1 MNILGID
8 TTTKLASCTI
18 LSNDKYYTKSI
29 SNEVTHSEKLLPIIH
44 ESLKEKAGDLKIK
57 DINLHMVFLGN
68 PGTGKTTIARMI
80 SEILYDLIAAING
93 PGSFTGIRIGLA
105 TIKAFAQV
113 KDIDIYSISSIDLIA
128 YTTAKKYFE
137 ENIDVNTVQVLSL
150 IDARNN
156 RVYYALNKV
165 TKDNN
170 GKINIERIANVGNDL
185 IDKILINNEDTKNY
199 PLLIAG
205 DSLDKFLDIL
215 SKYSASS
222 LSNMYPTTQ
231 DLIDSYLHIDNIA
244 SYLYNAYTLDAFYA
258 RPSQAERM
266 ANKNE

>member
-44 ESLKEKAGDLKIK
+44 ESLKGNNLTLDNIDL
-57 DINLHMVFLGN
+57 L
-68 PGTGKTTIARMI
+68 
-80 SEILYDLIAAING
+80 AAING

-185 IDKILINNEDTKNY
+185 IDNILINNEDTKNY

-205 DSLDKFLDIL
+205 DCVDKFLDIL

-244 SYLYNAYTLDAFYA
+244 SYLYNAYTLGAFYA

>member
-44 ESLKEKAGDLKIK
+44 EALKGNNLTLDNIDL
-57 DINLHMVFLGN
+57 L
-68 PGTGKTTIARMI
+68 
-80 SEILYDLIAAING
+80 AAING

-185 IDKILINNEDTKNY
+185 IDNILINNEDTKNY

-205 DSLDKFLDIL
+205 DCVDKFLDIL

>member
-44 ESLKEKAGDLKIK
+44 ESLKGNNLTLDNIDL
-57 DINLHMVFLGN
+57 L
-68 PGTGKTTIARMI
+68 
-80 SEILYDLIAAING
+80 AAING

-185 IDKILINNEDTKNY
+185 IDNILINNEDTKNY

-205 DSLDKFLDIL
+205 DCVDKFLDIL

-244 SYLYNAYTLDAFYA
+244 SYLYNAYTLDALYA
-258 RPSQAERM
+258 RPSQAERV
-266 ANKNE
+266 AKND